1 MLSPIEEIKEKI
13 NIIDLVNRF
22 VRLQKAGINYKANC
36 PFHNEKTPS
45 FFVSPTR
52 QTYKCFGCGKGG
64 DVFQFIQDI
73 ENVEFG
79 DALRELARQAGVVLK
94 REDPQIKTAR
104 QRLYEMMEITT
115 QSFEENL
122 KTPQGETA
130 LKYLT
135 DRALKEETIKKFR
148 VGFALDSWDALLKK
162 LRASGYK
169 DEEIEKAGLIISAQT
184 DSGAGSYSKTSRFY
198 DRFRARITF
207 PVMDFSGQVVG
218 FSARVLPGADEK
230 IAKYINTPETLIYN
244 KSHLLYGLYQ
254 ARQEMRQKNFALVVE
269 GNMDCT
275 MSQQAGVINT
285 IATSGTALTQDQLK
299 IIKRYTENIV
309 FSFDSDNAGI
319 KATEK
324 AIEMAILQEFNVK
337 IMIAK
342 EGKDPADFV
351 KLHADLWPQEVEKAQ
366 IVMDFYFDEIMQKYS
381 PDSLDGQKKIAAF
394 LLPKIKIIPNAIE
407 RAHWLKKL
415 SELIHIKEDILN
427 EEMKK
432 VKDAEIPNLTT
443 TKNVSTPKAKSRIE
457 DLAEKF
463 LSCIKLSSIHKL
475 SRDLSLE
482 KIKDA
487 DMPVFK
493 IIKLMQKEGAW
504 TGGEDFVKK
513 LPADLQK
520 FISDVLFEQET
531 KEEKSGHGHLTGEDL
546 VFFADELKAESEK
559 EAGNKIRGAEIKKH
573 VQKLQEGQ
581 TK

>member
-13 NIIDLVNRF
+13 NIVDLVNRF

-64 DVFQFIQDI
+64 DIFQFIQDI

-104 QRLYEMMEITT
+104 QRLYEMMEIAT

-122 KTPQGETA
+122 KSPQGETA
-130 LKYLT
+130 LKYLI

-148 VGFALDSWDALLKK
+148 IGFALDSWDALLRK

-184 DSGAGSYSKTSRFY
+184 DSGAGNYSKTARFY

-218 FSARVLPGADEK
+218 FSARVLPGTDEK
-230 IAKYINTPETLIYN
+230 TAKYINTPETLIYN

-269 GNMDCT
+269 GNMDCI

-285 IATSGTALTQDQLK
+285 VATSGTALTQDQLK
-299 IIKRYTENIV
+299 IIKRYTENII
-309 FSFDSDNAGI
+309 FSFDSDSAGI

-324 AIEMAILQEFNVK
+324 AIEMAVLQEFNVK
-337 IMIAK
+337 IMIIK
-342 EGKDPADFV
+342 EGKDPADFI
-351 KLHADLWPQEVEKAQ
+351 KLHANLWPQEIEGAKV
-366 IVMDFYFDEIMQKYS
+366 VMDFYFDEIFKKYS
-381 PDSLDGQKKIAAF
+381 PENLDGQKKIAAF
-394 LLPKIKIIPNAIE
+394 LLPKIRLFPNAIE
-407 RAHWLKKL
+407 RSHWLKKL
-415 SELIHIKEDILN
+415 SELTHIKEDILN
-427 EEMKK
+427 EEMRKI
-432 VKDAEIPNLTT
+432 KDVGVPNIVA
-443 TKNVSTPKAKSRIE
+443 TKIIQKPKSKSRIE
-457 DLAEKF
+457 DLAKKF
-463 LSCIKLSSIHKL
+463 LSCIKLPLICEL
-475 SRDLSLE
+475 SHELPLE
-482 KIKDA
+482 KIEEA
-487 DMPVFK
+487 EMPVFK
-493 IIKLMQKEGAW
+493 IIKLIQKEKAW
-504 TGGEDFVKK
+504 TNSEDFIKK
-513 LPADLQK
+513 LPVDLQK
-520 FISDVLFEQET
+520 FISDVLFEQEAMD
-531 KEEKSGHGHLTGEDL
+531 EKAGHGHLTKDDL
-546 VFFADELKAESEK
+546 AFFASELKTELEN
-559 EAGNKIRGAEIKKH
+559 EIRNKIRSMEIKKLER
-573 VQKLQEGQ
+573 KLQE
-581 TK
+581 K